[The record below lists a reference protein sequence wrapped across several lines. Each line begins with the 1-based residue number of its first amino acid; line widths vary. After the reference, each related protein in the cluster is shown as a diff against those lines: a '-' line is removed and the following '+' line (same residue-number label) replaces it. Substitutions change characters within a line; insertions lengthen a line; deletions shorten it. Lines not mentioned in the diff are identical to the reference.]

1 MTGYIRRSE
10 WDRLWAEARARGG
23 YPPLIN
29 AFIVPDA
36 ELDANPP
43 SGPLAWLGKLAG
55 LTRPPPEPE
64 PEAGL

>member
-1 MTGYIRRSE
+1 MTGVIRKSE
-10 WDRLWAEARARGG
+10 WDRLWAEARARGE

-36 ELDANPP
+36 EVDANRPP
-43 SGPLAWLGKLAG
+43 GTLAWLGALTG
-55 LTRPPPEPE
+55 LMRPVPEPG

>member
-1 MTGYIRRSE
+1 VTGVIRKSE
-10 WDRLWAEARARGG
+10 WDRLWVEARARGE

-36 ELDANPP
+36 EVDANPP
-43 SGPLAWLGKLAG
+43 SGLLAWLGKSAAL
-55 LTRPPPEPE
+55 RPAPEPE